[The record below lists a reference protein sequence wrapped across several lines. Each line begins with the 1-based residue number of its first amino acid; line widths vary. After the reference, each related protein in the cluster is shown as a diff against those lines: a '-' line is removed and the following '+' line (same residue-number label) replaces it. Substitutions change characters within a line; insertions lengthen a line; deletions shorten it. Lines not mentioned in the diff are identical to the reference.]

1 MTTATKTNKE
11 VKAPNMVDIGGIQLP
26 YNTESD
32 PQYVPLTP
40 HPFIDN
46 NGVLSTIAYGIA
58 NRLPVL
64 MIGET
69 GTGKT
74 SAIRD
79 LAHRTNNSFRRLNLN
94 GSTTVE
100 EFVGKILI
108 NRDGTYW
115 TDGILTD
122 AMRNGHWLLIDE
134 VNAALPEILFVLQSL
149 LDDDGYIVLAE
160 KEDKEV
166 VRPHPNFR
174 IFATMNPFEEYVG
187 TKELN
192 KAFLS
197 RFPITIKVDYPKPDQ
212 EFAIVK
218 VRYPAL
224 DDETIK
230 GMIEVAKTTRESRAN
245 EEVDFV
251 FSTRDLLQWAQVYQH
266 TMSARRSAQMTF
278 IPKCNKNDAKALAS
292 YIGLNFVEDET
303 DVLNVRKG
311 SSIRIKEQIVMTKP
325 PKVIVPG
332 TILKI
337 LDRVSID
344 PNDPQYQKAGNPGLL
359 RKIKDSVR
367 VEWISVP
374 TQQELSMLNE
384 VFKDDENYS
393 RVVMAGEQWAVPAE
407 DLNGK
412 FMVIKKTR

>member
-1 MTTATKTNKE
+1 
-11 VKAPNMVDIGGIQLP
+11 
-26 YNTESD
+26 
-32 PQYVPLTP
+32 
-40 HPFIDN
+40 
-46 NGVLSTIAYGIA
+46 
-58 NRLPVL
+58 
-64 MIGET
+64 
-69 GTGKT
+69 
-74 SAIRD
+74 
-79 LAHRTNNSFRRLNLN
+79 
-94 GSTTVE
+94 
-100 EFVGKILI
+100 
-108 NRDGTYW
+108 
-115 TDGILTD
+115 
-122 AMRNGHWLLIDE
+122 MRNGHWLLIDE

-174 IFATMNPFEEYVG
+174 IFATMNPFEDYVG

-218 VRYPAL
+218 ERYPAL

-230 GMIEVAKTTRESRAN
+230 SMIEVAKTTRESRAN

-266 TMSARRSAQMTF
+266 TMSARRSALMTF
-278 IPKCNKNDAKALAS
+278 IPKCNKNDAKALSS

-311 SSIRIKEQIVMTKP
+311 ASIKIKEQIVMTKP

-332 TILKI
+332 SILKI
-337 LDRVSID
+337 LERVSID
-344 PNDPQYQKAGNPGLL
+344 PNDPHYQKAGDPGLL

-367 VEWISVP
+367 VEWVSVP
-374 TQQELSMLNE
+374 KQSELVLLNE
-384 VFKDDENYS
+384 VFADDENYS
-393 RVVMAGEQWAVPAE
+393 RVVKEGEQWTVPAE
-407 DLNGK
+407 DLDGK
-412 FMVIKKTR
+412 FMVVKKTR